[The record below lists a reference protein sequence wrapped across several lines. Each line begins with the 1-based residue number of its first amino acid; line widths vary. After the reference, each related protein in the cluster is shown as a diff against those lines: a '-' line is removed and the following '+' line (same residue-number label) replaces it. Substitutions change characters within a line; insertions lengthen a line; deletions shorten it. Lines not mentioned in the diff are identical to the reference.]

1 LFSPQHYREELVSN
15 MKKKVSKK
23 KSNVASAPKKRRV
36 AQPRLIRRERKD
48 LQLKNYLM
56 EDHPE
61 LGLPVENGMSAK
73 AARVSQPARK

>member
-1 LFSPQHYREELVSN
+1 
-15 MKKKVSKK
+15 MKKKISKK
-23 KSNVASAPKKRRV
+23 KSNVASKKRRV

-73 AARVSQPARK
+73 ADRVSRPARK